1 MAKCI
6 YFVGKPYPKA
16 FGLDVFKGDDYKV
29 GVILD
34 KNVRLKNKDR
44 YDNVVEIDFSSEQAI
59 LAGLA
64 GRNLEADGLVCTY
77 ENYILAKSQI
87 ASVLKLPSPSIHSAE
102 ISTDKY
108 QMRQAF
114 LKADPTITPN
124 FGTAESEDEAIRIS
138 SRLAYPLIIKPTNLV
153 KSLLVLKCADHAELL
168 KNFKYAQGAIAALYE
183 KHRVYGRRPR
193 LIIEEFVEGKACSI
207 AAFVDSS
214 GQPHF
219 CEGIVSL
226 VNAQDL
232 NIADNYIYG
241 RFLPGEFDKGLKKRL
256 FDTAR
261 KGIAALQM
269 SSTPAHVELI
279 YNDKEVK
286 LIEIGARI
294 GGYRPRMYSMSYGL
308 DLLAQ
313 EVKLALGEQ
322 PDLSSRPKAHCAVFE
337 LFPETEGRFKGI
349 AGSIDKTKLSYYSLK
364 AKPGKLIGP
373 AKNGYKAAAVIIV
386 SNKDKRIFSQICEA
400 VNSLKVEVE

>member
-1 MAKCI
+1 MAKWI
-6 YFVGKPYPKA
+6 YFVGKPYPRA
-16 FGLDVFKGDDYKV
+16 FDLEVFADYKL
-29 GVILD
+29 GVLQD
-34 KNVRLKNKDR
+34 KNTPLWHADK
-44 YDNVVEIDFSSEQAI
+44 YDNVIKVDYSSEKLI
-59 LAGLA
+59 LETINDPALKI
-64 GRNLEADGLVCTY
+64 DGLVCTY
-77 ENYILAKSQI
+77 ENYILPKSQI
-87 ASVLKLPSPSIHSAE
+87 AAALKLPAPSVASAQM
-102 ISTDKY
+102 STDKLL
-108 QMRQAF
+108 MRRAF
-114 LKADPTITPN
+114 LDCDPSITPK
-124 FGTAESEDEAIRIS
+124 FGLAASETDARELAAE
-138 SRLAYPLIIKPTNLV
+138 LTYPVIIKPTNLV
-153 KSLLVLKCADHAELL
+153 KSLLVLKCNNEAELL
-168 KNFKYAQGAIAALYE
+168 DNFKYAQQKIGILY
-183 KHRVYGRRPR
+183 HRYKIYSRRPR

-241 RFLPGEFDKGLKKRL
+241 RFLPGEFDKGLEKRL

-294 GGYRPRMYSMSYGL
+294 GGYRPRMYSISYGL

-313 EVKLALGEQ
+313 EVKLSLGED
-322 PDLSSRPKAHCAVFE
+322 PDLSGRLKAHCAVFE

-386 SNKDKRIFSQICEA
+386 SNKDKRIFSQICKA
-400 VNSLKVEVE
+400 VNSLKVEVK

>member
-1 MAKCI
+1 MAKWI
-6 YFVGKPYPKA
+6 YFVGKPYPRA
-16 FGLDVFKGDDYKV
+16 FDLEVFADYKL
-29 GVILD
+29 GVLQD
-34 KNVRLKNKDR
+34 KNTPLWHADK
-44 YDNVVEIDFSSEQAI
+44 YDNVIKVDYSSEKLI
-59 LAGLA
+59 LETINDPGLKI
-64 GRNLEADGLVCTY
+64 DGLVCTY
-77 ENYILAKSQI
+77 ENYILPKSQI
-87 ASVLKLPSPSIHSAE
+87 AAALKLPAPSVTSAQM
-102 ISTDKY
+102 STDAQKL
-108 QMRQAF
+108 A
-114 LKADPTITPN
+114 
-124 FGTAESEDEAIRIS
+124 AE
-138 SRLAYPLIIKPTNLV
+138 LTYPVIIKPTNLV
-153 KSLLVLKCADHAELL
+153 KSLLVLKCNNEAELL
-168 KNFKYAQGAIAALYE
+168 DNFKYAQQKIGILY
-183 KHRVYGRRPR
+183 HRYKIYSRRPR

-241 RFLPGEFDKGLKKRL
+241 RFLPGEFDKGLEKRL

-294 GGYRPRMYSMSYGL
+294 GGYRPRMYSISYGL

-313 EVKLALGEQ
+313 EVKLSLGED
-322 PDLSSRPKAHCAVFE
+322 PDLSGRLKAHCAVFE

-386 SNKDKRIFSQICEA
+386 SNKDKRIFSQICKA
-400 VNSLKVEVE
+400 VNSLKVEVK